1 MDDEAAIADMV
12 DRFGRLTKAWLATRK
27 REAA

>member
-1 MDDEAAIADMV
+1 MDDEAAIADMAG
-12 DRFGRLTKAWLATRK
+12 RFGRLTKAWLAARN